1 MNVGILGAGAMA
13 EAIGQRLVANGHA
26 LFVSY
31 SRDPN
36 KLDRLAITLGHG
48 TRAGE
53 PYDAARF
60 GDVLLLATGWQ
71 GAHAALEAADPPPG
85 TIVWSIVNPLKSD
98 LSGLE
103 VGTTTSGTEELA
115 RAAPAAVFVGAW
127 PPFANVLTSSSTR
140 FSGERPTLFFCGDD
154 ATAKQKVALLLDALD
169 VDAVDAGP
177 LHAARFIEPAM
188 LLLVH
193 LAYAQQ
199 YGQVAAHLLRR

>member
-71 GAHAALEAADPPPG
+71 GPTPRSRLRTRHP
-85 TIVWSIVNPLKSD
+85 VQSC
-98 LSGLE
+98 
-103 VGTTTSGTEELA
+103 
-115 RAAPAAVFVGAW
+115 GA
-127 PPFANVLTSSSTR
+127 S
-140 FSGERPTLFFCGDD
+140 
-154 ATAKQKVALLLDALD
+154 
-169 VDAVDAGP
+169 
-177 LHAARFIEPAM
+177 
-188 LLLVH
+188 
-193 LAYAQQ
+193 
-199 YGQVAAHLLRR
+199 